1 MKMKKSSGHFADDEN
16 TEKEDERM
24 KILAALDQSEYGT
37 LVLKKAMD
45 MAAKENAELTAL
57 TISSAPYNNLY
68 LGEVSG
74 NFLEKIRNG
83 LQEAVQRIKDQVQA
97 ANVEVVVEE
106 SPSPA
111 DAIVAYAEKHG
122 IDLIVI
128 GNKGAGAVERFLIGS
143 VSSKVVT
150 HAPCSVMVVKK

>member
-1 MKMKKSSGHFADDEN
+1 
-16 TEKEDERM
+16 M
-24 KILAALDQSEYGT
+24 KILAALDQSEYAT

-45 MAAKENAELTAL
+45 MAAKENAQLTAL

-74 NFLEKIRNG
+74 DFLKKIRQG
-83 LQEAVQRIKDQVQA
+83 MQESVQRIKDQVKA
-97 ANVEVVVEE
+97 ANVEVEVLE

-111 DAIVAYAEKHG
+111 DAIVEYAEKNG

-150 HAPCSVMVVKK
+150 HSPCSVMVVKK

>member
-1 MKMKKSSGHFADDEN
+1 
-16 TEKEDERM
+16 M
-24 KILAALDQSEYGT
+24 KILAALDQSEYAD
-37 LVLKKAMD
+37 LVLKKAMAL
-45 MAAKENAELTAL
+45 AAKDEAELTAL
-57 TISSAPYNNLY
+57 TISNAPYTNLY

-74 NFLEKIRNG
+74 ELLERIRLG
-83 LQEAVQRIKDQVQA
+83 VQESVQRIKERVKAAQA
-97 ANVEVVVEE
+97 KVNVVVEE

-111 DAIVAYAEKHG
+111 DAIVAYAEKNG

-150 HAPCSVMVVKK
+150 HAPCSVLVVKK

>member
-1 MKMKKSSGHFADDEN
+1 
-16 TEKEDERM
+16 M
-24 KILAALDQSEYGT
+24 KILAALDQSEYAT

-74 NFLEKIRNG
+74 DFLNKIRKG
-83 LQEAVQRIKDQVQA
+83 LQESVQRIKDQVRE

-106 SPSPA
+106 SASPA

-122 IDLIVI
+122 IDVIVI